1 MSQIQIGEPA
11 SYFPPMPRTDS
22 GETES
27 GTGTGTGSRG
37 QSSGDSWQ
45 TSPDEGE
52 QEEEDCGEYDGEEG
66 EGEGECD
73 ETGKRP
79 VQNQRATTSVCVVPR
94 GVERQRAVVELHRAE
109 TEPIRVVGVNGYAHR
124 EEDFEEE

>member
-1 MSQIQIGEPA
+1 
-11 SYFPPMPRTDS
+11 MPRTDS

-52 QEEEDCGEYDGEEG
+52 QEEEDCGEYDGE